1 MNEKLKIWADRN
13 LKGDPIIWAIIIAF
27 SLFSILVVYSAI
39 GSLAYSKTGG
49 DTEHFLFKHSLLI
62 GLSLTLTW
70 MSHKVNYKLYWGISK
85 IALWMSPLILV
96 YGYFFG
102 KNLNEASRWITIP
115 LINQSF
121 QPSDFAKL
129 ALIISL
135 ARMLAQRQSQIDKA
149 LTIES
154 VDQIMKKSLWPAI
167 LWCSGICGLIAL
179 SNFSTAVM
187 LFMTCLLLMYIGR
200 VPLKQLG
207 LLCLVGGVA
216 GLFGLALGQRLGT
229 VTRRIMAFFVEKD
242 IPFQAEQG
250 FIAIWRG
257 GFFGMGPGNGIQ
269 KDFLP
274 HPYSDFIYATIL
286 EEWGMLFGVIVIL
299 LYLALLY
306 RGMKTVVN
314 SERAFGGLLS
324 AGLCFSIV
332 IQAMINMGVA
342 VGLGPITGQP
352 LPLLSM
358 GGTSL
363 LFTGISLGIILSVS
377 RGDISEEDG
386 MAESEEEEDDSA
398 GDYEKEDGEE

>member
-1 MNEKLKIWADRN
+1 MNEKIKIWTDKN
-13 LKGDPIIWAIIIAF
+13 LKGDPIIWAIIFAF
-27 SLFSILVVYSAI
+27 SLFSILVVYSAV
-39 GSLAYSKTGG
+39 GSLAYKKTGG
-49 DTEHFLFKHSLLI
+49 DTEHFLFKHSLLVFI
-62 GLSLTLTW
+62 GIAMTW
-70 MSHKVNYKLYWGISK
+70 FSHRVNYKMYWGISK
-85 IALWMSPLILV
+85 IALWLSPIILL
-96 YGYFFG
+96 YGFLFG
-102 KNLNEASRWITIP
+102 DNINEARGRWINIP

-129 ALIISL
+129 ALIIAL
-135 ARMLAQRQSQIDKA
+135 ARMLAKRQSQIDKA
-149 LTIES
+149 LSIES
-154 VDQIMKKSLWPAI
+154 VEQIMNKSLWPAI
-167 LWCSGICGLIAL
+167 LWCSTICGLIAL

-207 LLCLVGGVA
+207 LLCLIGSVTGI
-216 GLFGLALGQRLGT
+216 FGLYLGRRLPT
-229 VTRRIMAFFVEKD
+229 VISRIKIFLGGDD
-242 IPFQAEQG
+242 IQFQAEQG

-274 HPYSDFIYATIL
+274 HPYSDYIYATIL
-286 EEWGMLFGVIVIL
+286 EEWGMLFGIIVLL

-306 RGMKTVVN
+306 RAMKTIVN

-342 VGLGPITGQP
+342 VGLGPVTGQP

-363 LFTGISLGIILSVS
+363 LFTGISLGIIISVS
-377 RGDISEEDG
+377 RGDITEEDNLG
-386 MAESEEEEDDSA
+386 EKEEEKEEPDFKEQDD
-398 GDYEKEDGEE
+398 EE

>member
-1 MNEKLKIWADRN
+1 MVEKLKIWTDKN
-13 LKGDPIIWAIIIAF
+13 LKGDPVIWAIIIAF

-39 GSLAYSKTGG
+39 GSLAYRKMGG
-49 DTEHFLFKHSLLI
+49 NTEYFLIKHSILI
-62 GLSLTLTW
+62 VLSFVLTW
-70 MSHKVNYKLYWGISK
+70 ICHKVNYKLYWGISK
-85 IALWMSPLILV
+85 IALWLSPLILL
-96 YGYFFG
+96 YGFLFG
-102 KNLNEASRWITIP
+102 TKVNDSTRWITIP
-115 LINQSF
+115 IINQSF

-135 ARMLAQRQSQIDKA
+135 ARMLTKRQAEIDKA
-149 LTIES
+149 LSIES
-154 VDQIMKKSLWPAI
+154 VEQIMNKSLWPAI

-187 LFMTCLLLMYIGR
+187 LFATCLLLMYIGR

-216 GLFGLALGQRLGT
+216 GLVGLAIGQRLPT
-229 VTRRIMAFFVEKD
+229 VISRLTAFFVSTK
-242 IPFQAEQG
+242 IPDQAEQG
-250 FIAIWRG
+250 FIAVWRG

-269 KDFLP
+269 KVFLS
-274 HPYSDFIYATIL
+274 HSDSDFIYATVI

-299 LYLALLY
+299 LYLILLY
-306 RGMKTVVN
+306 RGMKTIVN

-332 IQAMINMGVA
+332 IQAMINMGVT

-352 LPLLSM
+352 LPMMSM

-363 LFTGISLGIILSVS
+363 LFTGISMGIILSVS
-377 RGDISEEDG
+377 RGDIDEGDIAEQKIEEQEEDYEEEDG
-386 MAESEEEEDDSA
+386 AE
-398 GDYEKEDGEE
+398 

>member
-1 MNEKLKIWADRN
+1 MNEKIKIWTDKN

-39 GSLAYSKTGG
+39 GSLAYKKTGG
-49 DTEHFLFKHSLLI
+49 DTEHFLYKHSLLVFF
-62 GLSLTLTW
+62 SLALTW
-70 MSHKVNYKLYWGISK
+70 LSHKVNYKLYWGLSK
-85 IALWMSPLILV
+85 LALWFAPLLLI

-102 KNLNEASRWITIP
+102 SDLNGTKRTFIIP
-115 LINQSF
+115 IINQSF

-129 ALIISL
+129 ALIVAL
-135 ARMLAQRQSQIDKA
+135 ARMLTKRQTQIDKA

-154 VDQIMKKSLWPAI
+154 VEQIMNKSLWPAI

-179 SNFSTAVM
+179 TNFSTAVM
-187 LFMTCLLLMYIGR
+187 LFATCLLLMYIGR

-216 GLFGLALGQRLGT
+216 GITGLALGDRLGT
-229 VTRRIMAFFVEKD
+229 VISRVNKFMFDDKIL
-242 IPFQAEQG
+242 FQAEQG

-286 EEWGMLFGVIVIL
+286 EEWGMLFGVLVIL

-306 RGMKTVVN
+306 RGMKTIVN

-332 IQAMINMGVA
+332 IQAMINMGVS

-352 LPLLSM
+352 LPMMSM

-377 RGDISEEDG
+377 RGDIKEEDIL
-386 MAESEEEEDDSA
+386 EEKVEEEEP
-398 GDYEKEDGEE
+398 DYQQEDEEE

>member
-1 MNEKLKIWADRN
+1 MNEKIKIWTDKN

-39 GSLAYSKTGG
+39 GSLAYKKTGG
-49 DTEHFLFKHSLLI
+49 DTEHFLIKHSILVFFSI
-62 GLSLTLTW
+62 ALTW
-70 MSHKVNYKLYWGISK
+70 LSHKVNYKLYWGISK
-85 IALWMSPLILV
+85 IALWLSPFLLI

-102 KNLNEASRWITIP
+102 SKINETSRTFMIP
-115 LINQSF
+115 IINQSF

-129 ALIISL
+129 ALIIAL
-135 ARMLAQRQSQIDKA
+135 ARMLTKRQSEIEKA
-149 LTIES
+149 LTLES
-154 VDQIMKKSLWPAI
+154 VEQIMNKSLWPAI

-179 SNFSTAVM
+179 TNFSTAVM

-207 LLCLVGGVA
+207 LLCLIGGVA
-216 GLFGLALGQRLGT
+216 GLSGLAIGDRLGT
-229 VTRRIMAFFVEKD
+229 VISRINKFIFATE

-306 RGMKTVVN
+306 RGMKTIVN

-332 IQAMINMGVA
+332 IQAMINMGVS

-352 LPLLSM
+352 LPMMSM

-377 RGDISEEDG
+377 RGDIV
-386 MAESEEEEDDSA
+386 EDDIEEVKEEQIE
-398 GDYEKEDGEE
+398 DYQEDDDGAE

>member
-1 MNEKLKIWADRN
+1 MNEKLKIWADKN
-13 LKGDPIIWAIIIAF
+13 LKGDPIIWGLIILL
-27 SLFSILVVYSAI
+27 SLYSILVVYSAI
-39 GSLAYSKTGG
+39 SSLAYKKTGG
-49 DTEHFLFKHSLLI
+49 DTEHFLLRHSMLI
-62 GLSLTLTW
+62 FLSLVLTW
-70 MSHKVNYKLYWGISK
+70 FTHKINYKHFWGLSK
-85 IALWMSPLILV
+85 IALWVTPFLLV

-102 KNLNEASRWITIP
+102 SKLNDATRWIVIP
-115 LINQSF
+115 IINQSF

-135 ARMLAQRQSQIDKA
+135 ARMLAKRQSAIDKA

-154 VDQIMKKSLWPAI
+154 VEQIMNKSLWPAI

-179 SNFSTAVM
+179 SNFSTAVI

-229 VTRRIMAFFVEKD
+229 VTNRILSFFTESD
-242 IPFQAEQG
+242 IPFQAEQSYL
-250 FIAIWRG
+250 AIWRG

-274 HPYSDFIYATIL
+274 HSSSDFIYATIV
-286 EEWGMLFGVIVIL
+286 EEWGMVFGILVIL

-332 IQAMINMGVA
+332 MQAMINMGVA

-363 LFTGISLGIILSVS
+363 LFTGISLGIVLSVS
-377 RGDISEEDG
+377 RGDITEED
-386 MAESEEEEDDSA
+386 SLEEDENTIDNETYA
-398 GDYEKEDGEE
+398 GNQ

>member
-1 MNEKLKIWADRN
+1 MNEKLKIWTDKN
-13 LKGDPIIWAIIIAF
+13 LKGDPFIWVIIFAL

-39 GSLAYSKTGG
+39 GSLAYKKTGG
-49 DTEHFLFKHSLLI
+49 DTEHFLIKHAFLVF
-62 GLSLTLTW
+62 LSLALTW
-70 MSHKVNYKLYWGISK
+70 VSHKVNYKLYWGISK
-85 IALWMSPLILV
+85 IALWISPIILL

-102 KNLNEASRWITIP
+102 VRVNEAPRWINIP
-115 LINQSF
+115 IINQTF

-129 ALIISL
+129 ALIVAL
-135 ARMLAQRQSQIDKA
+135 ARMLTKRQAEIDKA

-167 LWCSGICGLIAL
+167 LWCSAICGLIAL
-179 SNFSTAVM
+179 TNFSTAVM
-187 LFMTCLLLMYIGR
+187 LFATCLLLMYIGR

-207 LLCLVGGVA
+207 LLCLIGGVA
-216 GLFGLALGQRLGT
+216 GIMGLALGDRLIT
-229 VTRRIMAFFVEKD
+229 VINRFKRFFFAPELQ
-242 IPFQAEQG
+242 FQAEQG

-257 GFFGMGPGNGIQ
+257 GFLGMGPGNGIQ

-286 EEWGMLFGVIVIL
+286 EEWGMLFGVIVIF

-306 RGMKTVVN
+306 RGMKTIVN

-363 LFTGISLGIILSVS
+363 LFTGISMGIILSVS
-377 RGDISEEDG
+377 RGDIKEDNLTEK
-386 MAESEEEEDDSA
+386 AKEEELP
-398 GDYEKEDGEE
+398 DYEEQDDE

>member
-1 MNEKLKIWADRN
+1 MNEKLKIWTDKN

-27 SLFSILVVYSAI
+27 SLFSILVVYSAV
-39 GSLAYSKTGG
+39 GSLAYKKTDGN
-49 DTEHFLFKHSLLI
+49 TEHFLFKHSLLVF
-62 GLSLTLTW
+62 LSLVFTW
-70 MSHKVNYKLYWGISK
+70 FSHKINYKLYWGISK
-85 IALWMSPLILV
+85 IALWLSPFLLI

-102 KNLNEASRWITIP
+102 SKINETSRTFMIP
-115 LINQSF
+115 IINQSF

-129 ALIISL
+129 ALIIAL
-135 ARMLAQRQSQIDKA
+135 ARMLTKRQAEIDKA

-154 VDQIMKKSLWPAI
+154 VEQIINKSLWPAI
-167 LWCSGICGLIAL
+167 LWCSAICGLIAL
-179 SNFSTAVM
+179 TNFSTAVM
-187 LFMTCLLLMYIGR
+187 LFVTCLLLMYIGR

-207 LLCLVGGVA
+207 LLCLVGGIA
-216 GLFGLALGQRLGT
+216 GLTGLALGDRLGT
-229 VTRRIMAFFVEKD
+229 VINRIKKFFFESD

-257 GFFGMGPGNGIQ
+257 GLFGMGPGNGIQ

-286 EEWGMLFGVIVIL
+286 EEWGLLFGVLVIL

-314 SERAFGGLLS
+314 SQRAFGGLLS

-377 RGDISEEDG
+377 RGDITEEDSLI
-386 MAESEEEEDDSA
+386 EEKEKEEEP
-398 GDYEKEDGEE
+398 DYEEEDGEE